1 MAARFTETISL
12 ADFQTLDLAIDNGLA
27 VATFNRPD
35 QMNTFNPAMIR
46 DLLTLFDLTDADDA
60 VRAVILTG
68 SGRAFCAGADLGSG
82 GDTFDYDK
90 RQGREDI
97 GGADRDGGGIVTLR
111 IFRSLKP
118 VIAASNGAA
127 VGIGAT
133 MQLPMDW
140 RMAAE
145 DSRYGFVF
153 SRRGVT
159 PEACSGWFLPR
170 IVGMAKALDWT
181 YSGRVF
187 GAAEALEA
195 GLVQS
200 LHAPEALL
208 DAAREKALEMTSASA
223 PVSVALARQLMWQ
236 GQTMAH
242 PIDMHRVDSR
252 VFASRGRSADVRE
265 GVSAFKDKREAVYP
279 DRVGSDMPDLGW
291 AEEPPFG

>member
-1 MAARFTETISL
+1 M
-12 ADFQTLDLAIDNGLA
+12 ADFHTLDLEIDNGLA

-35 QMNTFNPAMIR
+35 QMNTFNPAMIA
-46 DLLTLFDLTDADDA
+46 DLLALFDLTDADDA
-60 VRAVILTG
+60 VRAVIITG
-68 SGRAFCAGADLGSG
+68 SGRAFCAGADLGGG

-90 RQGREDI
+90 RGRADDI
-97 GGADRDGGGIVTLR
+97 GGADRDGGGMVTLR

-133 MQLPMDW
+133 MQLAMDW

-170 IVGMAKALDWT
+170 LVGMPKALDWT

-200 LHAPEALL
+200 LHPAADLL
-208 DAAREKALEMTSASA
+208 DAAKEKALEMTASSA

-242 PIDMHRVDSR
+242 PMDMHRVDSR
-252 VFASRGRSADVRE
+252 VFAARGRSADVRE
-265 GVSAFKDKREAVYP
+265 GVSAFREKREATYP
-279 DRVGSDMPDLGW
+279 DTVPEGLPDMDW
-291 AEEPPFG
+291 AAEPRFK

>member
-1 MAARFTETISL
+1 MNVDELQQITFDVQDKVAL
-12 ADFQTLDLAIDNGLA
+12 VTL
-27 VATFNRPD
+27 NRPD
-35 QMNTFNPAMIR
+35 QMNTWTPIMSR
-46 DLLTLFDLTDADDA
+46 DLSDAMYECDENDNI
-60 VRAVILTG
+60 RAVVITG
-68 SGRAFCAGADLGSG
+68 AGRAFCAGADLSG
-82 GDTFDYDK
+82 GEDGFTERTEIK
-90 RQGREDI
+90 RPPMWPYQVR
-97 GGADRDGGGIVTLR
+97 
-111 IFRSLKP
+111 KP
-118 VIAASNGAA
+118 VIAAINGAA

-181 YSGRVF
+181 FSGRVF
-187 GAAEALEA
+187 GAREALEA

-200 LHAPEALL
+200 LHASDALL
-208 DAAREKALEMTSASA
+208 DAAKEKALEMTSASA

-242 PIDMHRVDSR
+242 PMDMHRVDSR

-265 GVSAFKDKREAVYP
+265 GIAAFREKRDARYP
-279 DRVGSDMPDLGW
+279 DTVSTAMPDMGW
-291 AEEPPFG
+291 AEEPPFA

>member
-1 MAARFTETISL
+1 M

-35 QMNTFNPAMIR
+35 RMNTFNSAMIA
-46 DLLTLFDLTDADDA
+46 DLLALFDLTDADDG

-90 RQGREDI
+90 RQRGEDI
-97 GGADRDGGGIVTLR
+97 GGADRDGGGMVTLR

-118 VIAASNGAA
+118 VLAASNGAA

-140 RMAAE
+140 RLAAD

-181 YSGRVF
+181 FSGRVF
-187 GAAEALEA
+187 GAHEAFEA

-200 LHAPEALL
+200 LHAPDALL
-208 DAAREKALEMTSASA
+208 DAAKEKAVEMTSASA
-223 PVSVALARQLMWQ
+223 PVSVALARQLLWQ

-242 PIDMHRVDSR
+242 PMDMHCVDSR

-265 GVSAFKDKREAVYP
+265 GIAAFKEKRAADYP
-279 DRVGSDMPDLGW
+279 DTVPSGLPDIGW
-291 AEEPPFG
+291 AAEPPFK

>member
-1 MAARFTETISL
+1 MH
-12 ADFQTLDLAIDNGLA
+12 DFQTLDLNIDSGLA
-27 VATFNRPD
+27 IATFNRPNE
-35 QMNTFNPAMIR
+35 MNTFNPAMIR
-46 DLLTLFDLTDADDA
+46 DLLALFDLTDVDDG

-68 SGRAFCAGADLGSG
+68 SGRAFCAGADLKSG
-82 GDTFDYDK
+82 GDTFNYDK
-90 RQGREDI
+90 RAGREDI

-140 RMAAE
+140 RMAAH

-181 YSGRVF
+181 FSGRVF
-187 GAAEALEA
+187 DAEEALAA

-200 LHAPEALL
+200 LHAPDALL
-208 DAAREKALEMTSASA
+208 DAAKEKALEMTSSSA
-223 PVSVALARQLMWQ
+223 PVSVALARRLLWQ
-236 GQTMAH
+236 GQTMTH
-242 PIDMHRVDSR
+242 PMDMHRVDSR
-252 VFASRGRSADVRE
+252 VFASRGRSHDVQE
-265 GVSAFKDKREAVYP
+265 GIAAFKEKRDADYP
-279 DRVGSDMPDLGW
+279 DNVSEDLPAMDW
-291 AEEPPFG
+291 AKEPPFA

>member
-1 MAARFTETISL
+1 M
-12 ADFQTLDLAIDNGLA
+12 ADFSTLDLAVDSGLA
-27 VATFNRPD
+27 VATFNRPEA
-35 QMNTFNPAMIR
+35 MNTFNPAMIR
-46 DLLTLFDLTDADDA
+46 DLLALFDLTDADDG

-82 GDTFDYDK
+82 GDTFDYEK
-90 RQGREDI
+90 RVGRDDI
-97 GGADRDGGGIVTLR
+97 GGADRDGGGFVTLR

-118 VIAASNGAA
+118 VLAASNGAA

-181 YSGRVF
+181 FSGRVF
-187 GAAEALEA
+187 DAQEALAA

-200 LHAPEALL
+200 IHPADVLL
-208 DAAREKALEMTSASA
+208 DAAKEKALEMTSSSA
-223 PVSVALARQLMWQ
+223 PVSVALARQLLWQ

-242 PIDMHRVDSR
+242 PMDMHRVDSR
-252 VFASRGRSADVRE
+252 VFASRGRADDVRE
-265 GVSAFKDKREAVYP
+265 GIAAFKERRDANYPNTVSADLP
-279 DRVGSDMPDLGW
+279 DMDW
-291 AEEPPFG
+291 AAEPPFA

>member
-1 MAARFTETISL
+1 MP
-12 ADFQTLDLAIDNGLA
+12 DFQTLDLTIDNGLA
-27 VATFNRPD
+27 IATFNRPD
-35 QMNTFNPAMIR
+35 AMNTFNPAMIR
-46 DLLTLFDLTDADDA
+46 DLLALFDQTDADDA

-68 SGRAFCAGADLGSG
+68 SGRAFCAGADLKSG
-82 GDTFDYDK
+82 GDTFNYEK

-97 GGADRDGGGIVTLR
+97 GGESRDGGGIVTLR

-140 RMAAE
+140 RMAAH

-181 YSGRVF
+181 FSGRVF
-187 GAAEALEA
+187 NAEEALAA

-200 LHAPEALL
+200 LHTPDALL
-208 DAAREKALEMTSASA
+208 DAAKEKALEMTSSSA
-223 PVSVALARQLMWQ
+223 PVSVALARRLMWQ

-242 PIDMHRVDSR
+242 PMDMHRVDSR
-252 VFASRGRSADVRE
+252 VFASRGRSTDVRE
-265 GVSAFKDKREAVYP
+265 GIAAFKEKREADYP
-279 DRVGSDMPDLGW
+279 DDVSADLPPMDW
-291 AEEPPFG
+291 AQEPPFE

>member
-1 MAARFTETISL
+1 MPE
-12 ADFQTLDLAIDNGLA
+12 FQTLDLVIDNGLA

-35 QMNTFNPAMIR
+35 KMNTFNPAMIR
-46 DLLTLFDLTDADDA
+46 DLLALFDLTDEDDG

-90 RQGREDI
+90 RTGREGI
-97 GGADRDGGGIVTLR
+97 GGADRDGGGMISLR

-127 VGIGAT
+127 VGVGAT

-140 RMAAE
+140 RLAAE

-181 YSGRVF
+181 FSGRVF
-187 GAAEALEA
+187 GAAEAHEA

-208 DAAREKALEMTSASA
+208 DAAKEKALEMTSASA

-236 GQTMAH
+236 GQTMGH
-242 PIDMHRVDSR
+242 PMDMHRVDSR
-252 VFASRGRSADVRE
+252 VFASRGRSGDVRE
-265 GVSAFKDKREAVYP
+265 GISAFKDKREASYP
-279 DRVGSDMPDLGW
+279 DCVSADLPAMHW
-291 AEEPPFG
+291 AEEPPFA

>member
-1 MAARFTETISL
+1 MIS
-12 ADFQTLDLAIDNGLA
+12 
-27 VATFNRPD
+27 
-35 QMNTFNPAMIR
+35 
-46 DLLTLFDLTDADDA
+46 
-60 VRAVILTG
+60 
-68 SGRAFCAGADLGSG
+68 
-82 GDTFDYDK
+82 
-90 RQGREDI
+90 
-97 GGADRDGGGIVTLR
+97 LR

-140 RMAAE
+140 RMAAK

-181 YSGRVF
+181 FSGRVF
-187 GAAEALEA
+187 GVEEAHAA

-200 LHAPEALL
+200 VHAPADLL
-208 DAAREKALEMTSASA
+208 DAAKEKALEMTSASA

-236 GQTMAH
+236 GQTMSH
-242 PIDMHRVDSR
+242 PMEMHRVDSPT
-252 VFASRGRSADVRE
+252 FASRGRSSDVRE
-265 GVSAFKDKREAVYP
+265 GIAAFKERRDADYP
-279 DRVGSDMPDLGW
+279 DRVGQDMPDLSW
-291 AEEPPFG
+291 AEEPPFK

>member
-1 MAARFTETISL
+1 M

-46 DLLTLFDLTDADDA
+46 DLFALFDLTDADDG

-82 GDTFDYDK
+82 GDTFNYDK
-90 RQGREDI
+90 RTGREDI
-97 GGADRDGGGIVTLR
+97 GGVNRDGGGMVTLR

-127 VGIGAT
+127 VGVGAT

-159 PEACSGWFLPR
+159 PEACSSWFLPR
-170 IVGMAKALDWT
+170 LVGMPKALDWSF
-181 YSGRVF
+181 SGRVF
-187 GAAEALEA
+187 GAQEALDA

-200 LHAPEALL
+200 LHAPDALL
-208 DAAREKALEMTSASA
+208 DAAKEKALEMTSASA
-223 PVSVALARQLMWQ
+223 PVSVALARQLLWQ
-236 GQTMAH
+236 GQTKAH
-242 PIDMHRVDSR
+242 PMDMHRIDSR

-265 GVSAFKDKREAVYP
+265 GIAAFKEKRSAVYP
-279 DRVGSDMPDLGW
+279 DQVSADLPDMGW
-291 AEEPPFG
+291 ADEPPFA

>member
-1 MAARFTETISL
+1 M

-46 DLLTLFDLTDADDA
+46 DLLALFDLTDSDDG

-90 RQGREDI
+90 RTGREDI
-97 GGADRDGGGIVTLR
+97 GGVTRDGGGMVTLR

-159 PEACSGWFLPR
+159 PEACSSWFLPR
-170 IVGMAKALDWT
+170 LVGMPRALDWV

-187 GAAEALEA
+187 GAQEALDA

-200 LHAPEALL
+200 LHASDTLLEA
-208 DAAREKALEMTSASA
+208 AKEKALELTSASA
-223 PVSVALARQLMWQ
+223 PVSVALARQLLWQ
-236 GQTMAH
+236 GLTQAH
-242 PIDMHRVDSR
+242 PMDMHRIDSR
-252 VFASRGRSADVRE
+252 VFASRGRSGDVRE
-265 GVSAFKDKREAVYP
+265 GIAAFKEKRTADYP
-279 DRVGSDMPDLGW
+279 DRVSANMPDMDW
-291 AEEPPFG
+291 ADEPPFA